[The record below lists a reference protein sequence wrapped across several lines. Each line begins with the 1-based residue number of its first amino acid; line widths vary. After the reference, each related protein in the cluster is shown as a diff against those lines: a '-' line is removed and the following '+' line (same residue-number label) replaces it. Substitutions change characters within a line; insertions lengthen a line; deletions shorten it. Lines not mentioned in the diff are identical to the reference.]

1 MGAPKSGAIGIT
13 GRCQPVERVV
23 GVGDRHRF
31 QRVDAKVRE
40 VSAGIFQ
47 GHTLLEVDR
56 RLPTAHIL
64 FYAAVPRTGPAVM
77 LTGHPEAFGHLL
89 KMEQR
94 QIKIPEQAIALARLF
109 FTCTRLMKKIFY
121 FADRLEDLLVLPHMS
136 SEEADRLQA
145 VRQKYAETV
154 APFRAEDDL
163 GGYWVTGYAVIDRDL
178 CKIGVGVGAKGALE
192 VHVDALEENLP
203 LVFGM

>member
-1 MGAPKSGAIGIT
+1 M
-13 GRCQPVERVV
+13 
-23 GVGDRHRF
+23 
-31 QRVDAKVRE
+31 
-40 VSAGIFQ
+40 
-47 GHTLLEVDR
+47 EVDR

-77 LTGHPEAFGHLL
+77 LTGHPETFGHLL
-89 KMEQR
+89 EIDQP

-109 FTCTRLMKKIFY
+109 FTCPRSMNKIFY
-121 FADRLEDLLVLPHMS
+121 FVDRLEDLLVLPHMS

-154 APFRAEDDL
+154 VPFRAEDDL
-163 GGYWVTGYAVIDRDL
+163 GGYWVTGYAVTDRDL
-178 CKIGVGVGAKGALE
+178 CQIGVGVGAKGAPE
-192 VHVDALEENLP
+192 VHVDALEQNLP